1 MNSALELFIEQG
13 IGPTTVDQVT
23 AKSLVAKGTF
33 YLYFKSKDEVV
44 DALVSRFAEELRARI
59 EKAVSAVPEQDWDAK
74 LSNWARACVEGYLDS
89 VRAHDALFY
98 GNRTSTS
105 RRASVDNVVVKSLE
119 RLLKLGMTA
128 GAWKVDDVAMTA
140 EFLYCGLHGAVD
152 WAYASEKR
160 LAKAKLVARI
170 EAMVMQAL
178 KG

>member
-1 MNSALELFIEQG
+1 MATTVKPRIRTRAPEERRESLMNSALELFIEQG

-105 RRASVDNVVVKSLE
+105 RRA
-119 RLLKLGMTA
+119 
-128 GAWKVDDVAMTA
+128 